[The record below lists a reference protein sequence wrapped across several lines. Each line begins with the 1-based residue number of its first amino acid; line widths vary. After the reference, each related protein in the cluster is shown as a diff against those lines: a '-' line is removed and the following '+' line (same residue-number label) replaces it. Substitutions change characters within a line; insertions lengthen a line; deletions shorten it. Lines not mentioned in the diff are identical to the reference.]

1 MRVLLVDDH
10 PLMHELMPEVLRKA
24 LGPVEVV
31 AVRDLE
37 AAFQQ
42 LAHNKAPDLALLDL
56 GLPGHAGVDTLRR
69 FRWKFAS
76 VPVVVVSSTED
87 EASMRVARKM
97 GAKGYIPKSLAADKM
112 VDALKQVV
120 AGETFFPG
128 LDDKDAP

>member
-24 LGPVEVV
+24 IGPVEVV

-42 LAHNKAPDLALLDL
+42 LAHHKPPDLALLDL
-56 GLPGHAGVDTLRR
+56 GLPPAHAGVDTLRR

-87 EASMRVARKM
+87 EASVRVARKM
-97 GAKGYIPKSLAADKM
+97 GAVGYIPKSLPADEM
-112 VDALKQVV
+112 VEAVRRVV
-120 AGETFFPG
+120 AGGTFFPG
-128 LDDKDAP
+128 GAAS